1 MYKDNFIVFTGG
13 PGSGKTTV
21 INELKARDFFCS
33 EEAGRKVIQTQV
45 EQKGDALPW
54 ANKEAFRDS
63 MFEFEIASYQQHQSR
78 NGLVFFDRSIIDI
91 LGYSN
96 LEQIKLS
103 DELTSAISNFK
114 YHSKV
119 FIFPPWKEIFTNDSE
134 RKQDFSIAV
143 DTYKEM
149 LLAYE
154 KSGYELIEVPFGTVN
169 ERVNFI
175 LFNLN
180 HS

>member
-1 MYKDNFIVFTGG
+1 LYQDNFIVLTGG

-21 INELKARDFFCS
+21 INELKLRGFFCS
-33 EEAGRKVIQTQV
+33 EEVGRKVIQTQV

-54 ANKEAFRDS
+54 ANKEAFRDLMLKS
-63 MFEFEIASYQQHQSR
+63 EIGSYLQYQSQS
-78 NGLVFFDRSIIDI
+78 GLVFFDRGIVDI

-96 LEQIKLS
+96 LEQIQLS
-103 DELTSAISNFK
+103 DEQLSVMPNFK

-134 RKQDFSIAV
+134 RKQDFAIAIE
-143 DTYKEM
+143 TYKEM
-149 LLAYE
+149 VTVYE
-154 KSGYELIEVPFGTVN
+154 KSGYELIEIPFASVD
-169 ERVNFI
+169 ERVDFI
-175 LFNLN
+175 LANIK

>member
-1 MYKDNFIVFTGG
+1 MYQDNFIVFTGG

-21 INELKARDFFCS
+21 INELKARNFFCS
-33 EEAGRKVIQTQV
+33 EEVGRKVIQTQV
-45 EQKGDALPW
+45 TQKSDALPW
-54 ANKEAFRDS
+54 ANKEAFRDL
-63 MFEFEIASYQQHQSR
+63 MLKFEIASYQYHQSQ
-78 NGLVFFDRSIIDI
+78 NSLVFFDRGIIDI

-96 LEQIKLS
+96 LEKIKLS

-134 RKQDFSIAV
+134 RKQDFAV
-143 DTYKEM
+143 AVNTYNEM
-149 LLAYE
+149 VLAYE
-154 KSGYELIEVPFGTVN
+154 KSGYEIIEVPFGTVN
-169 ERVNFI
+169 ERIDFI
-175 LFNLN
+175 LVNLS

>member
-1 MYKDNFIVFTGG
+1 MYQDNFIVFTGG

-21 INELKARDFFCS
+21 INELKVRNFFCS

-54 ANKEAFRDS
+54 ANKEAFRDL
-63 MFEFEIASYQQHQSR
+63 MFKFEIASYQQHQGK

-103 DELTSAISNFK
+103 DELMSAISNFK
-114 YHSKV
+114 YNSRV
-119 FIFPPWKEIFTNDSE
+119 FIFPPWEGIFTKDSE
-134 RKQDFSIAV
+134 RKQDFSIGIE
-143 DTYKEM
+143 TYKEM
-149 LLAYE
+149 VLAYE
-154 KSGYELIEVPFGTVN
+154 FANYELIEVPFGSVN
-169 ERVNFI
+169 ERVDFI
-175 LFNLN
+175 LSNLN
-180 HS
+180 QS

>member
-1 MYKDNFIVFTGG
+1 MYQDNFIVFTGG

-21 INELKARDFFCS
+21 INELKARNFFCS
-33 EEAGRKVIQTQV
+33 EEVGRKVIQTQV
-45 EQKGDALPW
+45 TQKSDALPW
-54 ANKEAFRDS
+54 ANKEAFRDL
-63 MFEFEIASYQQHQSR
+63 MLKFEIASYQYHQRQNS
-78 NGLVFFDRSIIDI
+78 LVFFDRGIIDI

-134 RKQDFSIAV
+134 RKQDFAV
-143 DTYKEM
+143 AVNTYNEM
-149 LLAYE
+149 VLAYE
-154 KSGYELIEVPFGTVN
+154 KSGYEIIEVPFGTVN
-169 ERVNFI
+169 ERIDFI
-175 LFNLN
+175 LVNLS